1 VHRLAF
7 SEGIEVFFLWMKYK
21 MSSVTRFLKQIP
33 TDTPY
38 FYPLNAT
45 LPLNQFIPDAA
56 SSTTAYGSGQAPGR
70 FSTTTVTCTTGTQ
83 SSLTLFRDMGV
94 TIVSSGRT
102 FRRIQQL
109 GLTGGAATDF
119 TSSGVWTNNSNFGVG
134 GTTATAGVDNGYQVY
149 YFETGWDGQGL
160 AAGLIRYG

>member
-1 VHRLAF
+1 
-7 SEGIEVFFLWMKYK
+7 

-38 FYPLNAT
+38 FYPLNAS
-45 LPLNQFIPDAA
+45 LNLNQFVPDAA
-56 SSTTAYGSGQAPGR
+56 ASTTAYGSGQAPGT
-70 FSTTTVTCTTGTQ
+70 FSSTVVSCAVSNNGGA

-134 GTTATAGVDNGYQVY
+134 GSTATAGVDNGYKVY
-149 YFETGWDGQGL
+149 YFEAGWDGQGL